1 VYNDKYIKSMSNICL
16 MLISTRKG
24 VLFEPGDW
32 VWVYIRNERF
42 LECRRSNLMLKGDDP
57 FQILERINDNA
68 YKMDLPDKYD
78 VSATFNYFFFF
89 FVWCKWWFEV
99 DSF

>member
-1 VYNDKYIKSMSNICL
+1 
-16 MLISTRKG
+16 
-24 VLFEPGDW
+24 
-32 VWVYIRNERF
+32 
-42 LECRRSNLMLKGDDP
+42 MLKGDDP

-89 FVWCKWWFEV
+89 CLM
-99 DSF
+99 

>member
-1 VYNDKYIKSMSNICL
+1 
-16 MLISTRKG
+16 
-24 VLFEPGDW
+24 
-32 VWVYIRNERF
+32 
-42 LECRRSNLMLKGDDP
+42 MLKGDGP

-89 FVWCKWWFEV
+89 LFDVSDDLRSIPFKNGG
-99 DSF
+99 DDAI